1 MDINFDKINIKIG
14 QIVIFNK
21 IVHDCNTTFTYK
33 MANLLGAPNSHIQGH
48 DHIIILTTNLTK
60 HVVSQ
65 F

>member
-1 MDINFDKINIKIG
+1 MNINFDKINIKIR

-21 IVHDCNTTFTYK
+21 TTHSCNTTFTYK
-33 MANLLGAPNSHIQGH
+33 MANLFGAPNSQIQGH